1 MKFPRNARI
10 FRGQLDAAPFAA
22 VFFLLVIFLMLGSLM
37 YTPGVR
43 VELPVADDL
52 PGTDKPTVSVALDSA
67 GRYYYDNQLVQEKQL
82 ANLLRQAAVVSSQ
95 PLTLVVFADR
105 AVSNETL
112 VRLLMLARSAGINDA
127 LLSTLPQ
134 PTPARQAKAAL

>member
-127 LLSTLPQ
+127 LLSTLPR